1 MESLC
6 RFELI
11 PTCNSILLAFRFAN
25 TRMFDSQ
32 KWKRRNWKM
41 EKRREKKKLSGRNG
55 HGKCAM
61 NMIDI
66 GIVWMHRLSI
76 SQHNGWQTNLSSVQP
91 QAFFNI
97 AFFFLFFLVAF
108 RGDKMKKISIEIRS
122 TNCTMKSVK
131 LRITIKYK
139 YALLFW
145 ITYSASTHS
154 MAHSTINWHTFFPI
168 EERKKKSHTI
178 KSFSIFAF

>member
-1 MESLC
+1 MKNGKKE
-6 RFELI
+6 R
-11 PTCNSILLAFRFAN
+11 
-25 TRMFDSQ
+25 
-32 KWKRRNWKM
+32 
-41 EKRREKKKLSGRNG
+41 KKKTFGPKRSWQMCNEYDRYRHCLN
-55 HGKCAM
+55 APFV
-61 NMIDI
+61 DI
-66 GIVWMHRLSI
+66 TTQWMANKPVIGATSSLFQYRL
-76 SQHNGWQTNLSSVQP
+76 
-91 QAFFNI
+91 
-97 AFFFLFFLVAF
+97 FFFLFFLVAF